1 MKSNCLCLKRLPRY
15 NFFNLLSFE
24 IHTFRP
30 CALTKTRGE
39 LLGASINVGLKR
51 RLLKFVHLISSFSYP
66 RRGLVVLASFKELD
80 FSALSPWGKDELLF

>member
-1 MKSNCLCLKRLPRY
+1 M
-15 NFFNLLSFE
+15 
-24 IHTFRP
+24 HTFSS

-39 LLGASINVGLKR
+39 LLGASINDGLKH